1 MCTKGPLNIS
11 GWSGGGQALNQCLLN
26 NLSRLSRLFIN
37 KIIKDSRAISLS
49 PQCFLC
55 KRICDQ
61 HLNSFSRD
69 DLSRYTCTEV
79 AEALGKMG
87 NIRSQVSTLR
97 GNELQRP
104 PITLDNG
111 EIYQNEAAAAAVP
124 TLINFPLRVRE
135 RERRRARLRMEK
147 RKEKNGIKRKYMQ
160 TKLCVFPNMA
170 TQVGIC
176 YSESN
181 RFQNASCA
189 LRFETLLNLQI
200 RQPSPARGP
209 RPNRPPLCQL
219 HH

>member
-11 GWSGGGQALNQCLLN
+11 GWSGGGQVLNQCLLN

-37 KIIKDSRAISLS
+37 KIIKDSRAIPLS
-49 PQCFLC
+49 PQCFLY

-61 HLNSFSRD
+61 HLIPFLAMTSLATHAPRW
-69 DLSRYTCTEV
+69 LRHLE
-79 AEALGKMG
+79 KMG

-124 TLINFPLRVRE
+124 TLINFALRVRE

-147 RKEKNGIKRKYMQ
+147 RKEKNGIKREYVQ
-160 TKLCVFPNMA
+160 TKLCVFPNTA

-181 RFQNASCA
+181 RFQNASCT
-189 LRFETLLNLQI
+189 LRFETL
-200 RQPSPARGP
+200 
-209 RPNRPPLCQL
+209 
-219 HH
+219 